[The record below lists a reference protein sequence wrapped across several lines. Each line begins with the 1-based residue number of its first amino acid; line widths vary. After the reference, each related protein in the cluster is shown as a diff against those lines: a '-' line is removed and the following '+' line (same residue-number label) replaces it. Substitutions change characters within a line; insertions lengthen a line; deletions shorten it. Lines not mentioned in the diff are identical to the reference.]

1 MKNMIICL
9 GGAGN
14 NCAREIITTESLK
27 HNVDV
32 YAIDSVTSN
41 VDMDS
46 MSAIKFISLVSD
58 ENEGSGRNRAR
69 SQAMYEFHEAN
80 GDFDELYNAAAEAK
94 APVIVITSAA
104 GGTGSGSCVPLCKAL
119 IERNVKV
126 IPIIICPNK
135 NDPMAFHLNTNDL
148 LIELGDLDVRTYSV
162 FENYKPGAD
171 YAATNKEIVT
181 FIEIILGKRYTKT
194 SLDSIDDS
202 DLNNIIEWPGRIMA
216 FVAEGT
222 SVESTSREIIRKAYS
237 SSQPGW
243 GDKINDG
250 TIMTAFSLKSMFA
263 NTDHDLVF
271 AELRSRFDANNVF
284 DEYRNIV
291 VDDNDG
297 KMTATVIIAGL
308 PSPQTKD
315 VDTEFK
321 QTSGLGDG
329 RKKSHRPS
337 FIAAKKATIK
347 EVPVGDGSDDKAQQV
362 IRKFKFE

>member
-14 NCAREIITTESLK
+14 NCAREIITNDNLK
-27 HNVDV
+27 NIDV

-41 VDMDS
+41 VDIDTVGS
-46 MSAIKFISLVSD
+46 IKFISLVSD

-80 GDFDELYNAAAEAK
+80 GDFKELYKAAKEAK
-94 APVIVITSAA
+94 VPVVVITSAA

-119 IERNVKV
+119 IDRGVKV
-126 IPIIICPNK
+126 LPIIICPNK

-148 LIELGDLDVRTYSV
+148 LIELGELDIKTYSV

-181 FIEIILGKRYTKT
+181 FIEIILGRRYSKT

-237 SSQPGW
+237 GSQPGW

-263 NTDHDLVF
+263 NTDHELVF
-271 AELRSRFDANNVF
+271 SELRSRFDPKNVF

-308 PSPQTKD
+308 PSPNTKD
-315 VDTEFK
+315 IDTEFK
-321 QTSGLGDG
+321 ETSGLGNG

-337 FIAAKKATIK
+337 FISSKKATIS
-347 EVPVGDGSDDKAQQV
+347 EVPVGDGSDAKAQQV

>member
-14 NCAREIITTESLK
+14 NCAKEIIVSDKLEG
-27 HNVDV
+27 VDV

-41 VDMDS
+41 IDMDS
-46 MSAIKFISLVSD
+46 IGDIKFISIVSD
-58 ENEGSGRNRAR
+58 EHEGSGRDRAR
-69 SQAMYEFHEAN
+69 SQAMYEFHESN
-80 GDFDELYNAAAEAK
+80 GDFDELYKASENAK
-94 APVIVITSAA
+94 SPVIVITSAA

-119 IERNVKV
+119 IDRNVQV

-148 LIELGDLDVRTYSV
+148 LIELGELDIKTYSV

-171 YAATNKEIVT
+171 YAATNKEIIT
-181 FIEIILGKRYTKT
+181 FIEIILGRRYTKT

-202 DLNNIIEWPGRIMA
+202 DLNNIIKWPGRIMA

-222 SVESTSREIIRKAYS
+222 SVEATSREIIRKAYS

-243 GDKINDG
+243 GDNINNS

-263 NTDHDLVF
+263 DTDHDAVF
-271 AELRSRFDANNVF
+271 SELRSRFNKNSVF

-297 KMTATVIIAGL
+297 KLTATVIIAGL
-308 PSPQTKD
+308 PSPAVKD
-315 VDTEFK
+315 INTEFK
-321 QTSGLGDG
+321 QANGLGDG

-337 FIAAKKATIK
+337 FITARKATIS
-347 EVPVGDGSDDKAQQV
+347 EVPAGDNEDAQKV
-362 IRKFKFE
+362 IKRFKFE